1 MFLAVIAGSGIFL
14 CTSLTTAMAQD
25 GNSTGNGSSQQV
37 SSEKKTS
44 ASFLQE
50 QFLSNSIQDWLFA
63 LGIALAAIV
72 VARTVYWVI
81 EKYVKKITEKT
92 QTKIDD
98 ILINTIEKPMVAA
111 AGLAGVWFGVN
122 YLTFSESVDHWINSF
137 FTVLITLVG
146 AWLVTRLFDSLVD
159 EYLAPILAN
168 TETDLDDVLLPIVR
182 RGVKVMIWVMAV
194 IMALDNAGYD
204 ITTVLAGL
212 GVGGLALALA
222 AQDSAKNIFGVF
234 TIFTDT
240 PFKVG
245 ERIKAGGHDGTV
257 TEIGLRSTKLKTLA
271 GRTVVIPNAE
281 FSDGAV
287 ENISSEPARKV
298 TLNLGLTYDMNDKK
312 VDQAMQILRDLA
324 AENKEAIQDN
334 ISVGFNAFGDFAL
347 NVVFIYYI
355 RKKADILGTQTKM
368 NLEILKRFNK
378 GKIELAF
385 PTQTILTKPA

>member
-1 MFLAVIAGSGIFL
+1 MQDFLS
-14 CTSLTTAMAQD
+14 
-25 GNSTGNGSSQQV
+25 
-37 SSEKKTS
+37 K
-44 ASFLQE
+44 SFLN
-50 QFLSNSIQDWLFA
+50 NSIQDWLIA

-72 VARTVYWVI
+72 VARTIYWAI

-92 QTKIDD
+92 KTKIDD

-111 AGLAGVWFGVN
+111 SGLAGVWFGVN
-122 YLTFSESVDHWINSF
+122 YLSFSESVDHWINSF
-137 FTVLITLVG
+137 FAVLITLVG
-146 AWLVTRLFDSLVD
+146 AWLATRLFDSLVD
-159 EYLAPILAN
+159 EYLAPMLAD

-182 RGVKVMIWVMAV
+182 RGVKIIIWVMSV

-240 PFKVG
+240 PFKLG

-257 TEIGLRSTKLKTLA
+257 MEIGLRSTKIKTLE
-271 GRTVVIPNAE
+271 GRTVIIPNAE

-298 TLNLGLTYDMNDKK
+298 VLNLGLTYDMNDKQIEK
-312 VDQAMQILRDLA
+312 AMQTLQDIA
-324 AENKEAIQDN
+324 ADNEEDIQENPSI
-334 ISVGFNAFGDFAL
+334 GFNAFGDFAL
-347 NVVFIYYI
+347 NVVFVYYI
-355 RKKADILGTQTKM
+355 KKGSDILGTQTKI

-385 PTQTILTKPA
+385 PTQTILTKSA

>member
-1 MFLAVIAGSGIFL
+1 MYLAVVAGIGFFL
-14 CTSLTTAMAQD
+14 CTSLNTAMAQD
-25 GNSTGNGSSQQV
+25 GNATGGESTQQV
-37 SSEKKTS
+37 SSQEG
-44 ASFLQE
+44 ASDGFLQKLFINNKVE
-50 QFLSNSIQDWLFA
+50 DWLYA

-72 VARTVYWVI
+72 VARMVYWAI
-81 EKYVKKITEKT
+81 EKYVKKLTEKT

-111 AGLAGVWFGVN
+111 SGLAGVWFGVN
-122 YLTFSESVDHWINSF
+122 YLSFSESVDHWINSF
-137 FTVLITLVG
+137 FAVLITLVG
-146 AWLVTRLFDSLVD
+146 AWLITRLFDSLVD

-182 RGVKVMIWVMAV
+182 RGVKVIIWVMAL

-234 TIFTDT
+234 TVFTDT
-240 PFKVG
+240 PFKPG
-245 ERIKAGGHDGTV
+245 ERIKAGGYDGTV
-257 TEIGLRSTKLKTLA
+257 TEIGLRSTKIKTLE

-281 FSDGAV
+281 FSNSAI
-287 ENISSEPARKV
+287 ENVSSEPARKV
-298 TLNLGLTYDMNDKK
+298 SLNLGLTCDMDEKK
-312 VDQAMQILRDLA
+312 IEKAMQILHDIV
-324 AENKEAIQDN
+324 AENKEAIQEKP
-334 ISVGFNAFGDFAL
+334 SVGFNAFGDFSL
-347 NVVFIYYI
+347 NVVFVYYI
-355 RKKADILGTQTKM
+355 KKGADTLGTQTKV

-378 GKIELAF
+378 SKIELAF

>member
-1 MFLAVIAGSGIFL
+1 MYLAVVAGIGFFL
-14 CTSLTTAMAQD
+14 CTSLNTAMAQD
-25 GNSTGNGSSQQV
+25 GNATGGESTQQV
-37 SSEKKTS
+37 SSQEG
-44 ASFLQE
+44 ASDGFLQKLFINNKVE
-50 QFLSNSIQDWLFA
+50 DWLYA

-72 VARTVYWVI
+72 VARMVYWAI
-81 EKYVKKITEKT
+81 EKYVKKLTEKT

-111 AGLAGVWFGVN
+111 SGLAGVWFGVN
-122 YLTFSESVDHWINSF
+122 YLSFSESVDHWINSF
-137 FTVLITLVG
+137 FAVLITLVG
-146 AWLVTRLFDSLVD
+146 AWLITRLFDSLVD

-182 RGVKVMIWVMAV
+182 RGVKVIIWVMAV

-234 TIFTDT
+234 TVFTDT
-240 PFKVG
+240 PFKPG
-245 ERIKAGGHDGTV
+245 ERIKAGGYDGTV
-257 TEIGLRSTKLKTLA
+257 TEIGLRSTKIKTLE

-281 FSDGAV
+281 FSNSAI
-287 ENISSEPARKV
+287 ENVSSEPARKV
-298 TLNLGLTYDMNDKK
+298 SLNLGLTCDMDEKK
-312 VDQAMQILRDLA
+312 IEKAMQILHDIV
-324 AENKEAIQDN
+324 AENKEAIQEKP
-334 ISVGFNAFGDFAL
+334 SVGFNAFGDFSL
-347 NVVFIYYI
+347 NVVFVYYI
-355 RKKADILGTQTKM
+355 KKGADILGTQTKV

-378 GKIELAF
+378 SKIELAF

>member
-1 MFLAVIAGSGIFL
+1 MYLAVVAGIGFFL
-14 CTSLTTAMAQD
+14 CTSLSTAMAQD
-25 GNSTGNGSSQQV
+25 GNATDNKSTQQV
-37 SSEKKTS
+37 SSQEG
-44 ASFLQE
+44 ASDGFLQKLFINNKVE
-50 QFLSNSIQDWLFA
+50 DWLYA

-72 VARTVYWVI
+72 VARMVYWAI
-81 EKYVKKITEKT
+81 EKYVKKLTEKT

-111 AGLAGVWFGVN
+111 SGLAGVWFGVN
-122 YLTFSESVDHWINSF
+122 YLSFSESVDHWINSF
-137 FTVLITLVG
+137 FAVLITLVG

-182 RGVKVMIWVMAV
+182 RGVKVIIWVMAL

-234 TIFTDT
+234 TVFTDT
-240 PFKVG
+240 PFKPG
-245 ERIKAGGHDGTV
+245 ERIKAGGYDGTV
-257 TEIGLRSTKLKTLA
+257 TEIGLRSTKIKTLE

-281 FSDGAV
+281 FSNSAI
-287 ENISSEPARKV
+287 ENVSSEPARKV
-298 TLNLGLTYDMNDKK
+298 SLNLGLTCDMDEKK
-312 VDQAMQILRDLA
+312 IEKAMQILRDIV
-324 AENKEAIQDN
+324 AENKEAIQEKP
-334 ISVGFNAFGDFAL
+334 SVGFNAFGDFSL
-347 NVVFIYYI
+347 NVVFVYYI
-355 RKKADILGTQTKM
+355 KKGADILGTQTKV

-378 GKIELAF
+378 SKIELAF

>member
-37 SSEKKTS
+37 SSEKKIS

-92 QTKIDD
+92 KTKIDD
-98 ILINTIEKPMVAA
+98 ILINTIEKPMVVAS
-111 AGLAGVWFGVN
+111 GLAGVWFGVN

-324 AENKEAIQDN
+324 AENEEAIQDN

-355 RKKADILGTQTKM
+355 KKGADILGTQTKM
-368 NLEILKRFNK
+368 NLEILKHFNK

>member
-1 MFLAVIAGSGIFL
+1 MKDFLS
-14 CTSLTTAMAQD
+14 
-25 GNSTGNGSSQQV
+25 
-37 SSEKKTS
+37 K
-44 ASFLQE
+44 SFLN
-50 QFLSNSIQDWLFA
+50 NSVQDWLIA

-92 QTKIDD
+92 KTKIDD
-98 ILINTIEKPMVAA
+98 ILINTIEKPMVVAS
-111 AGLAGVWFGVN
+111 GLAGVWFGVN

-146 AWLVTRLFDSLVD
+146 AWLITRLFDSLVD

-182 RGVKVMIWVMAV
+182 RGVKVLIWVMAV

-245 ERIKAGGHDGTV
+245 ERIKAGGHDGTGGQCSRGE
-257 TEIGLRSTKLKTLA
+257 TGKRRQA
-271 GRTVVIPNAE
+271 G
-281 FSDGAV
+281 
-287 ENISSEPARKV
+287 
-298 TLNLGLTYDMNDKK
+298 
-312 VDQAMQILRDLA
+312 
-324 AENKEAIQDN
+324 
-334 ISVGFNAFGDFAL
+334 
-347 NVVFIYYI
+347 
-355 RKKADILGTQTKM
+355 
-368 NLEILKRFNK
+368 
-378 GKIELAF
+378 
-385 PTQTILTKPA
+385 

>member
-1 MFLAVIAGSGIFL
+1 MYLAVVAGIGFFL
-14 CTSLTTAMAQD
+14 CTSLNTAMAQD
-25 GNSTGNGSSQQV
+25 GNATGGESTQQV
-37 SSEKKTS
+37 SSQEG
-44 ASFLQE
+44 ASDGFLQKLFINNKVE
-50 QFLSNSIQDWLFA
+50 DWLYA

-72 VARTVYWVI
+72 VARMVYWAI
-81 EKYVKKITEKT
+81 EKYVKKLTEKT

-111 AGLAGVWFGVN
+111 SGLAGVWFGVN
-122 YLTFSESVDHWINSF
+122 YLSFSESVDHWINSF
-137 FTVLITLVG
+137 FAVLITLVG
-146 AWLVTRLFDSLVD
+146 AWLITRLFDSLVD

-182 RGVKVMIWVMAV
+182 RGVKVIIWVMAL

-234 TIFTDT
+234 TVFTDT
-240 PFKVG
+240 PFKPG
-245 ERIKAGGHDGTV
+245 ERIKAGGYDGTV
-257 TEIGLRSTKLKTLA
+257 TEIGLRSTKIKTLE

-281 FSDGAV
+281 FSNSAI
-287 ENISSEPARKV
+287 ENVSSEPARKV
-298 TLNLGLTYDMNDKK
+298 SLNLGLTCDMDEKK
-312 VDQAMQILRDLA
+312 IEKAMQILHDIV
-324 AENKEAIQDN
+324 AENKEAIQEKP
-334 ISVGFNAFGDFAL
+334 SVGFNAFGDFSL
-347 NVVFIYYI
+347 NVVFVYYI
-355 RKKADILGTQTKM
+355 KKGADILGTQTKV

-378 GKIELAF
+378 SKIELAF

>member
-1 MFLAVIAGSGIFL
+1 MYLAVVAGIGIFL
-14 CTSLTTAMAQD
+14 CTSLSPAMAQD
-25 GNSTGNGSSQQV
+25 GNATDNKSNQQV
-37 SSEKKTS
+37 SSQEG
-44 ASFLQE
+44 ASDGFLQKLFINNKVE
-50 QFLSNSIQDWLFA
+50 DWLYA

-72 VARTVYWVI
+72 VARMVYWAI
-81 EKYVKKITEKT
+81 EKYVKKLTEKT

-111 AGLAGVWFGVN
+111 SGLAGVWFGVN
-122 YLTFSESVDHWINSF
+122 YLSFSESVDHWINSF
-137 FTVLITLVG
+137 FAVLITLVG
-146 AWLVTRLFDSLVD
+146 AWLITRLFDSLVD

-182 RGVKVMIWVMAV
+182 RGVKVIIWVMAV

-234 TIFTDT
+234 TVFTDT
-240 PFKVG
+240 PFKPG
-245 ERIKAGGHDGTV
+245 ERIKAGGYDGTV
-257 TEIGLRSTKLKTLA
+257 TEIGLRSTKIKTLE

-281 FSDGAV
+281 FSNSAI
-287 ENISSEPARKV
+287 ENVSSEPARKV
-298 TLNLGLTYDMNDKK
+298 SLNLGLTCDMDEKK
-312 VDQAMQILRDLA
+312 IEKAMQILRDIV
-324 AENKEAIQDN
+324 AENKEVIREKP
-334 ISVGFNAFGDFAL
+334 SVGFNAFGDFSL
-347 NVVFIYYI
+347 NVVFVYYI
-355 RKKADILGTQTKM
+355 KKGADILGTQTRV

-378 GKIELAF
+378 SKIELAF

>member
-63 LGIALAAIV
+63 LGIALTAIV

-92 QTKIDD
+92 KTKIDD
-98 ILINTIEKPMVAA
+98 ILINTIEKPMVVAS
-111 AGLAGVWFGVN
+111 GLAGVWFGVN

-298 TLNLGLTYDMNDKK
+298 ALNLGLTYDMNDKK

-324 AENKEAIQDN
+324 AENEEAIQDN

-355 RKKADILGTQTKM
+355 KKGADILGTQTKM